1 MTPSTI
7 TITPARARL
16 GALALAIAGICF
28 LLYPAL
34 RPFSDEVTLAGARA
48 FASGAW
54 FAAHLLAM
62 FGFILTALGLL
73 ALRDALR
80 PTRAEPVAYWALM
93 TFWVGAGL
101 VLPYY
106 GAEDFALRAIGAL
119 ALHQHN
125 AALLSLANDT
135 RYGPGIFLFV
145 SGLLLL
151 AAGAILAAVAVWRS
165 GTLARWSGL
174 PLALGFA
181 LFLPQFFGTQPLRVA
196 HGALVAA
203 GCLWLAAE
211 LWRQGS
217 SRPVSQ

>member
-1 MTPSTI
+1 MTPATTTI
-7 TITPARARL
+7 TTARARL
-16 GALALAIAGICF
+16 GALALAVAGVCF

-34 RPFSDEVTLAGARA
+34 RPFSDEATLAGARA

-80 PTRAEPVAYWALM
+80 PTRAEPTAYWALV
-93 TFWVGAGL
+93 TFWIGAGL

-106 GAEDFALRAIGAL
+106 GAEDFALRAVGAE
-119 ALHQHN
+119 ALRQHN
-125 AALLSLANDT
+125 AALLTLANAT
-135 RYGPGIFLFV
+135 RYGPGVYLFV
-145 SGLLLL
+145 PGLLLL
-151 AAGAILAAVAVWRS
+151 AAGAILAAVAIWRS
-165 GTLARWSGL
+165 GSLMRWSGL

-203 GCLWLAAE
+203 GCLWLAVE
-211 LWRQGS
+211 LWRQGP
-217 SRPVSQ
+217 SRSMRV